1 MIGKKITT
9 CRENRGLSITELSR
23 RSGLSTAYI
32 RGLEKGTVI
41 NPAEAV
47 ITKLARVLY
56 VDPDFLE
63 NKEHSL
69 EDEEWQHVMYESMC
83 SGVTKEELREFI
95 EHYKKTGEKLTRKS
109 SVREK
114 KRG

>member
-1 MIGKKITT
+1 MIGKKIAT
-9 CRENRGLSITELSR
+9 CRENRGLSIRELSR
-23 RSGLSTAYI
+23 RSGLSTVYI
-32 RGLEKGTVI
+32 KGLENGTVT

-47 ITKLARVLY
+47 LKKLARVLY
-56 VDPDFLE
+56 VDTDFLE
-63 NKEHSL
+63 NKENTL
-69 EDEEWQHVMYESMC
+69 EDEEWQHVIYESMC

-109 SVREK
+109 SQEK